1 MVVSVRSAAVL
12 GVDGFGIDVEVHA
25 HKGNSAIVVVGLPDT
40 AIRESRDR
48 VTTAISNS
56 LLRWPVGRIT
66 VNLAPADVRKEGPA
80 FDLPIAVG
88 MTLLAARNSPQ
99 DLHDYCIAGE
109 LALDGTVRPVKGA
122 LPIALEARQRG
133 LRALILPRENAR
145 EASLVQGLD
154 IFPVSSLRETVDFLR
169 GNHPIPIFRSNPN
182 ELLAEAASAV
192 VPDLSDIRGQHLARR
207 AMEVAVSGGHN
218 LLLMGS
224 PGCGKSMLAK
234 RIPGLI
240 PPMSL
245 DEAIETTRI
254 HSTCGLLLG
263 KSASVISTRPFRSP
277 HHTISDA
284 GLLGGSAIPSPGEV
298 SLAHNGVLFLDE
310 LPEFKR
316 PTLEVLRQPLED
328 GTVTITRAAGTMTFP
343 ADFMLVAALN
353 PCPCGYFGDPNRTCS
368 CSTAQIQRYRQ
379 RISGPLLDRIDI
391 QIEVP
396 AVTFREM
403 AGGTDGEASAAVRHR
418 IATCRETQ
426 QTRFRGSCRNNA
438 RMTSRL
444 IRQHCQLD
452 DASSAL
458 LQEAMQS
465 LKLSARAYDR
475 ILRVA
480 RTIAD
485 LDGATQIAGDHLH
498 EAISY
503 RTLDRNHT
511 TE

>member
-25 HKGNSAIVVVGLPDT
+25 HKGTSAIVVVGLPDT

-88 MTLLAARNSPQ
+88 MTLLASRSVPD
-99 DLHDYCIAGE
+99 DLPDYCIAGE
-109 LALDGTVRPVKGA
+109 LALDGTVRPVRGA
-122 LPIALEARQRG
+122 LPIALEAKHRG
-133 LRALILPRENAR
+133 QRALIIPKENAR

-154 IFPVSSLRETVDFLR
+154 IYPVTSLRETVDFLL
-169 GNHPIPIFRSNPN
+169 GEHTIPPYPSRPTEI
-182 ELLAEAASAV
+182 LADAASGQT
-192 VPDLSDIRGQHLARR
+192 PDLSDIRGQHLARR

-245 DEAIETTRI
+245 EEAIETTRI

-263 KSASVISTRPFRSP
+263 KSASVVSQRPFRAP

-316 PTLEVLRQPLED
+316 ATLEVLRQPLED
-328 GTVTITRAAGTMTFP
+328 GTVTITRAAGSLTFP

-368 CSTAQIQRYRQ
+368 CSTAQILRYRQ

-403 AGGTDGEASAAVRHR
+403 SAGADGESSEAVRLR
-418 IATCRETQ
+418 IAGCRKIQSE
-426 QTRFRGSCRNNA
+426 RFKGSCRSNA

-452 DASSAL
+452 ESASAL
-458 LQEAMQS
+458 LQEAMIA

-475 ILRVA
+475 ILRVS

-485 LDGATQIAGDHLH
+485 LCESSAILPEHVQ
-498 EAISY
+498 EAVAY
-503 RTLDRNHT
+503 RTLDRGNSLS
-511 TE
+511 

>member
-1 MVVSVRSAAVL
+1 
-12 GVDGFGIDVEVHA
+12 
-25 HKGNSAIVVVGLPDT
+25 
-40 AIRESRDR
+40 
-48 VTTAISNS
+48 
-56 LLRWPVGRIT
+56 
-66 VNLAPADVRKEGPA
+66 
-80 FDLPIAVG
+80 
-88 MTLLAARNSPQ
+88 
-99 DLHDYCIAGE
+99 
-109 LALDGTVRPVKGA
+109 
-122 LPIALEARQRG
+122 
-133 LRALILPRENAR
+133 
-145 EASLVQGLD
+145 
-154 IFPVSSLRETVDFLR
+154 
-169 GNHPIPIFRSNPN
+169 
-182 ELLAEAASAV
+182 
-192 VPDLSDIRGQHLARR
+192 
-207 AMEVAVSGGHN
+207 MEVAVSGGHN

-263 KSASVISTRPFRSP
+263 KSASVVATRPFRSP

-403 AGGTDGEASAAVRHR
+403 SGGSDGEASAAVRDR
-418 IATCRETQ
+418 IASCRHTQ
-426 QTRFRGSCRNNA
+426 ALRFKGTCRNNA

-452 DASSAL
+452 EPSTAL

-475 ILRVA
+475 ILRVS

-485 LDGATQIAGDHLH
+485 LENSPHIASDHLH

-503 RTLDRNHT
+503 RTLDRGTNAA
-511 TE
+511 